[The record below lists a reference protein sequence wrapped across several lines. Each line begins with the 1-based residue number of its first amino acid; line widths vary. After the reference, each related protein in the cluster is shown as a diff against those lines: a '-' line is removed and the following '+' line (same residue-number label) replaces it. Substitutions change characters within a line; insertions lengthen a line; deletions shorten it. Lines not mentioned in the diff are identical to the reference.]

1 MNCTKPNKVVAR
13 LPKIKKK
20 KKKKKKKIIKKPK

>member
-1 MNCTKPNKVVAR
+1 MKRLAMAAPPASR

-20 KKKKKKKIIKKPK
+20 KTAAHAE